1 MFTET
6 EVQAYF
12 NLRRKEFSVQRR
24 NGKGGWVVWFYA
36 PELNLKDVSFRVSE
50 ASRQRVIR
58 EGRKN
63 VHAYVRGTLV
73 KDIPETPTAATYNP
87 YKYGSF
93 VEKDTEAPV
102 YSARFARLINKQI
115 QIAK

>member
-24 NGKGGWVVWFYA
+24 NGKGGWVVWFYTS
-36 PELNLKDVSFRVSE
+36 ELTLKDVTFRVSE

-73 KDIPETPTAATYNP
+73 EAIPATPTAATYNP
-87 YKYGSF
+87 YKYESF
-93 VEKDTEAPV
+93 VEKDTEAAV
-102 YSARFARLINKQI
+102 YAARFARLINKQI

>member
-1 MFTET
+1 M
-6 EVQAYF
+6 VDA
-12 NLRRKEFSVQRR
+12 
-24 NGKGGWVVWFYA
+24 
-36 PELNLKDVSFRVSE
+36 
-50 ASRQRVIR
+50 
-58 EGRKN
+58 
-63 VHAYVRGTLV
+63 
-73 KDIPETPTAATYNP
+73 IPETPTAATYKP